1 MRGRHCTCKEA
12 GSSPSP
18 LTSNH
23 KTMTTLDIV
32 IPGLNE
38 EKILANTVDTLSEFM
53 TSHMADY
60 DWRIVIADNGSTDA
74 TQEIGR
80 RLAESVERSAV
91 PPA

>member
-1 MRGRHCTCKEA
+1 
-12 GSSPSP
+12 
-18 LTSNH
+18 
-23 KTMTTLDIV
+23 MTTLDIV

-80 RLAESVERSAV
+80 RSPVNRAQCSTSGLSSGEEAAPSSTHGHRAT
-91 PPA
+91 PT